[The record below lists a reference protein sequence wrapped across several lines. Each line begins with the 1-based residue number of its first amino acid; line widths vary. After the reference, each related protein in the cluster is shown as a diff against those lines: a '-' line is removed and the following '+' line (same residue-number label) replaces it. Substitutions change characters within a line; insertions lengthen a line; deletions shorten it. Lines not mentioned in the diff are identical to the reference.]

1 MSETGHENF
10 KDFEK
15 LETELRTS
23 ENVLIWASV
32 LIIGI
37 EWDAMVVWGTALFDT
52 GGVKW
57 NWSTG
62 VGFGFWM
69 MFSEQFSVL

>member
-1 MSETGHENF
+1 MSETGHQNF
-10 KDFEK
+10 NVFEK
-15 LETELRTS
+15 LETEFRTS

-52 GGVKW
+52 GGVK
-57 NWSTG
+57 
-62 VGFGFWM
+62 
-69 MFSEQFSVL
+69 

>member
-1 MSETGHENF
+1 MSETGNENF
-10 KDFEK
+10 KNFEK
-15 LETELRTS
+15 LETELGTS

-52 GGVKW
+52 GGVK
-57 NWSTG
+57 
-62 VGFGFWM
+62 
-69 MFSEQFSVL
+69 